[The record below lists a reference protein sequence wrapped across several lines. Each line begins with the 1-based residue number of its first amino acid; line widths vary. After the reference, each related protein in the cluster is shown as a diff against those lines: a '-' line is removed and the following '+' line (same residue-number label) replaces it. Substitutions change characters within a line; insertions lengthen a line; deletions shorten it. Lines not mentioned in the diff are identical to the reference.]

1 MSINYGHYR
10 HMCITVCFFNIKFIS
25 RAENKCLRTKNISM
39 LMYNFFYL
47 FEVLLMR
54 FMKFWFSLVI
64 FIRKR
69 ILYLIC

>member
-1 MSINYGHYR
+1 MFKDKKHFYAY
-10 HMCITVCFFNIKFIS
+10 VQ
-25 RAENKCLRTKNISM
+25 
-39 LMYNFFYL
+39 FFYL